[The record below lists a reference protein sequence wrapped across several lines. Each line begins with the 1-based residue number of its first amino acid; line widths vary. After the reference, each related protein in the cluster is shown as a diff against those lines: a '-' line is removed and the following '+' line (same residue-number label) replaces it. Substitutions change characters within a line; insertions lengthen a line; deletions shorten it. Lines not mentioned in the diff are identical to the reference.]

1 MFCICLSL
9 FYVLLFAT
17 NFDTSSSKAE
27 RLKLRVIFDNPTPPR
42 AIKINLYT
50 ILADGAQSAAQNA
63 PRAIKNGEKFDVSI
77 EAAAAANHEQLEQIE
92 LFFELYTN
100 PLDNEFVPDQ
110 NDENPF
116 DDQPYIDGQYEFA
129 MDDIRSMLRIVRV
142 MVYKPNF
149 SKRHLINLGSAEPR
163 GLFWHR
169 RVFVE
174 AAANDSGNYHA
185 FLYAIVSK
193 TQRQNN
199 NNSNNN
205 AEKAKKFFLGYAPL
219 IKQQKSNEPAA
230 ASASQNQV
238 DEYQILIPV
247 DLIQLFKHKLGQ
259 LELTIF
265 RYEEG
270 NFSVEKF
277 NKDQKGDNETAAT
290 ECSIC
295 LCPITNGEQIMKL
308 HGDEHI
314 FHNDCIQRWIKSQQ
328 KVRCPLCNREPK
340 LEIEMNFS
348 PIFYASPNIYMHLY
362 MNPLKELFK
371 ISNGGG
377 GAFYDDNF
385 KRRQAQFG
393 SKQIKKSVA
402 LKETMLRNLLAQ
414 MNFSLNL
421 EEDKKLLHIE
431 EDGTFVAHPMLAQI
445 QSELGALIVA
455 AQPELAEDVISVRAL
470 SLISSAHTEASSEA
484 NKVIE
489 NMQITREKKQQHK
502 QLWWRNNSSS
512 NLRRKLFQMH
522 PKQ

>member
-1 MFCICLSL
+1 MNNIIDVFIAIFGAYFGILEMFCIRLPL

-63 PRAIKNGEKFDVSI
+63 PRAIKNALHKS
-77 EAAAAANHEQLEQIE
+77 
-92 LFFELYTN
+92 
-100 PLDNEFVPDQ
+100 
-110 NDENPF
+110 
-116 DDQPYIDGQYEFA
+116 PYIDGQYEFA

-142 MVYKPNF
+142 MVYQPNF

-174 AAANDSGNYHA
+174 ATANDSGNYHA

-193 TQRQNN
+193 TKRQNN
-199 NNSNNN
+199 NNNNNNNNN
-205 AEKAKKFFLGYAPL
+205 AEAKKFFLGYAPL

-230 ASASQNQV
+230 ASSSQNQF
-238 DEYQILIPV
+238 DEYQLLIPV

-259 LELTIF
+259 LELSIF
-265 RYEEG
+265 RYDKE

-277 NKDQKGDNETAAT
+277 NNDQQKETSDKTDNETAAAT

-314 FHNDCIQRWIKSQQ
+314 FHNDCIQRWIKSQK

-340 LEIEMNFS
+340 LEIELNFS

-371 ISNGGG
+371 IANGGG
-377 GAFYDDNF
+377 YDDAFYDDNF
-385 KRRQAQFG
+385 RRRQAQFG
-393 SKQIKKSVA
+393 TKQIKKRVA
-402 LKETMLRNLLAQ
+402 SKETMLRNLLAQ
-414 MNFSLNL
+414 MHFFVNL

-431 EDGTFVAHPMLAQI
+431 EDGTFIAHPMLAQI
-445 QSELGALIVA
+445 RSGLGALIVA
-455 AQPELAEDVISVRAL
+455 AQLESAEELISVRAL
-470 SLISSAHTEASSEA
+470 SLIRSANTEASLEA

-489 NMQITREKKQQHK
+489 NMQIAREKQKQPSQW
-502 QLWWRNNSSS
+502 WWRNNSNS
-512 NLRRKLFQMH
+512 NLRIKMF
-522 PKQ
+522 